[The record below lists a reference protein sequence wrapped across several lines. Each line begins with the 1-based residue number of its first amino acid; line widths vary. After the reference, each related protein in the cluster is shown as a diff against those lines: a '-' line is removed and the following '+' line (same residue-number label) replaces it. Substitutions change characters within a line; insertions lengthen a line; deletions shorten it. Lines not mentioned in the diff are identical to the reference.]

1 MLTYP
6 AWRSIALE
14 LRKLCF
20 PPLLL
25 VCLWAGGCG
34 GGSAPPAPP
43 QPATILTQPM
53 NDTVMVGQTG
63 QFSVTASGTAPLT
76 YQWNKNGVPVPGTND
91 STYRTAPTAETDS
104 GSSFT
109 VTVSNSLG
117 AVTSNSAG
125 LLVLTQPGPAPMA
138 GDLRFRQIDAPAT
151 VNGYLGQVSPL
162 FGAPGGFSFSAEYGT
177 PLSVGVSCAGP
188 TGVTGNCFYA
198 FTAYYLPQGVTGLS
212 LVYQTDYY
220 SNFNANLS
228 AVPAGNCVVNSLDLE
243 QSYDAYGLSWQCSDA
258 ASGFDMA
265 SHTILPSSFQ
275 TAATQ
280 QGAQGRVITALSFD
294 AGNLTYLSYGW
305 QSDTSTVYEVDV
317 EPATFDTFETAA
329 ANLASNG
336 YILTAI
342 GGESTDGLLLVGT
355 RVKGNTTPRPMRFD
369 SYVNPSPV
377 KLNTEGYAIV
387 GLVNTP
393 SGDTIWI
400 GER

>member
-1 MLTYP
+1 ML
-6 AWRSIALE
+6 ASLVGRSIGRRKIGIAILALISS
-14 LRKLCF
+14 L
-20 PPLLL
+20 
-25 VCLWAGGCG
+25 AAGCG
-34 GGSAPPAPP
+34 SGSTPSTPP
-43 QPATILTQPM
+43 QPAAIVTQPQ
-53 NDTVMVGQTG
+53 NDTVMVGQTA
-63 QFSVTASGTAPLT
+63 QFAVTASGTAPIS
-76 YQWNKNGVPVPGTND
+76 YEWSKNGVPIPGTNN

-117 AVTSNSAG
+117 SVTSNSAG

-151 VNGYLGQVSPL
+151 VNGYLGQFNEL
-162 FGAPGGFSFSAEYGT
+162 FEAPAGFSFLAEYGT

-188 TGVTGNCFYA
+188 TGVTINCFYA
-198 FTAYYLPQGVTGLS
+198 FTAYYLPQGMTGLS

-258 ASGFDMA
+258 VSGFDMA

-280 QGAQGRVITALSFD
+280 EGAQGRVITALSFD

-305 QSDTSTVYEVDV
+305 QSDASTIYEVDV
-317 EPATFDTFETAA
+317 ESATLDNFQTVASS
-329 ANLASNG
+329 LASNG

-342 GGESTDGLLLVGT
+342 GGEVTDGLLLVGT
-355 RVKGNTTPRPMRFD
+355 RVKGKTNPRPMRFQ
-369 SYVNPSPV
+369 SYLNPPPV
-377 KLNTEGYAIV
+377 QMNIEGYAIV

-393 SGDTIWI
+393 TGDTIWI